1 MNFLRKQTVN
11 LVSAILLVGFWSGS
25 IVHAEP
31 ILMNDELLTE
41 EEKKAELPVTDTD
54 RMVINIF
61 KDRQTLISRKKLIL
75 DDIAQYISAHPALKE
90 KWAEDGQLMSLF
102 HEELWPIAL
111 GGGYAVKIFFE
122 VLKDYHQSNP
132 ADERVIYNKLGRG
145 QQIEYYAVPNSYVFV
160 SRVVPSGGQ
169 DSISTYAMVTR
180 SPDIWRSSFSVHNPK
195 SSNVAS
201 SFGIDKR
208 YAQDILHV
216 VETLQTDAVTVKID
230 WTSYS
235 HLITISAEKLYETK
249 VKTKWFFGLF

>member
-1 MNFLRKQTVN
+1 M
-11 LVSAILLVGFWSGS
+11 
-25 IVHAEP
+25 P
-31 ILMNDELLTE
+31 LLTE

-75 DDIAQYISAHPALKE
+75 DDIAQHISSHPALKE

-122 VLKDYHQSNP
+122 VLKDYHPSNP
-132 ADERVIYNKLGRG
+132 ADERVIYNQLGRG

-169 DSISTYAMVTR
+169 DILSTYAMVTR

-195 SSNVAS
+195 RVPMWHQVLGLINVML
-201 SFGIDKR
+201 R
-208 YAQDILHV
+208 
-216 VETLQTDAVTVKID
+216 
-230 WTSYS
+230 TSCM
-235 HLITISAEKLYETK
+235 LWRACKLMPSLLRWIGRPIRT
-249 VKTKWFFGLF
+249 